1 MINLWIPGF
10 DWSKVSTRTS
20 SIWSYHVHWP
30 QLSKSTPPC
39 KETHGLKIKQPT
51 LGLSTYL
58 QSFPRIP
65 AQIVVKFCKALKTTA
80 AGVQHQV
87 AKLTR
92 RKEIAGKL
100 LNSRH
105 RDLGDSRRLHRI
117 LKYQSASIN
126 HNK

>member
-1 MINLWIPGF
+1 MDSRIRLVKSFNQNLFNMVLSCALAP
-10 DWSKVSTRTS
+10 TLQ
-20 SIWSYHVHWP
+20 VHPTLQRDAWF
-30 QLSKSTPPC
+30 
-39 KETHGLKIKQPT
+39 KIKQPT

-105 RDLGDSRRLHRI
+105 GDLRNGDIKLTG
-117 LKYQSASIN
+117 K
-126 HNK
+126 